1 MKQGDLNS
9 HQLRG
14 FSLLIAP
21 SSIVVHVSR
30 FSMSNGMS
38 PFLVFQ
44 LSFMVSY
51 VHAALGR
58 PTLRLSVVLGISVL
72 VANVAWCCGWSRGRL
87 MIWPSNFLRF
97 SFNTSLSGRIY
108 LWGPSLVAAF
118 ARLNSSSFVFARS
131 IYVLLMLKILRSS
144 FS

>member
-1 MKQGDLNS
+1 M
-9 HQLRG
+9 
-14 FSLLIAP
+14 IAH
-21 SSIVVHVSR
+21 SSIVVRVSR

-51 VHAALGR
+51 VHAALGP
-58 PTLRLSVVLGISVL
+58 PTLGFSVVLGMSVL
-72 VANVAWCCGWSRGRL
+72 VANVAWCYGWSQGRL

-108 LWGPSLVAAF
+108 LWCPSLIAAF
-118 ARLNSSSFVFARS
+118 ARLNTSSFVFARS
-131 IYVLLMLKILRSS
+131 VYVVLMFKIFRRP